1 MNYQTLRLVA
11 LNYLGIPSSGL
22 QTIVELLAEVEFVKL
37 QTEGK
42 TIKTVI
48 PTVPYYETPY
58 ETLGS
63 FAIDTGFNE
72 AEQLSIDLLCR
83 LSKSP
88 ENVDRL

>member
-1 MNYQTLRLVA
+1 M
-11 LNYLGIPSSGL
+11 
-22 QTIVELLAEVEFVKL
+22 EFVKL

>member
-42 TIKTVI
+42 TVKPGVDGEAT
-48 PTVPYYETPY
+48 ER
-58 ETLGS
+58 
-63 FAIDTGFNE
+63 FE
-72 AEQLSIDLLCR
+72 AEQPSIDLLCR